1 MIFYYRHISI
11 FLPFRHLRFLQTN
24 VHHTNVVL
32 LLYNFESPDPPNCRL
47 PKFLG
52 DSSLFLSNHN
62 PMKNTSHYFYSSSWQ
77 QQLLV
82 PETEKWWW
90 FTRYKKRNRYQDVLF
105 CATTYSKE
113 KTTILSPFCP
123 LEHLE
128 ILLTPCI
135 VLFHF
140 LSLEKYIFRSNY
152 NRNKASSSVLLL

>member
-62 PMKNTSHYFYSSSWQ
+62 PMKIHPIIFIRRHGSNSCWCRKLRSGDDSRDIRDEIDIRMSCSVQRRTPKRRQPFFRLSAFLNISRFY
-77 QQLLV
+77 
-82 PETEKWWW
+82 
-90 FTRYKKRNRYQDVLF
+90 
-105 CATTYSKE
+105 
-113 KTTILSPFCP
+113 
-123 LEHLE
+123 
-128 ILLTPCI
+128 
-135 VLFHF
+135 
-140 LSLEKYIFRSNY
+140 
-152 NRNKASSSVLLL
+152 